1 MMEELQLREEVEAQS
16 AAVQQVCHDNGALSV
31 RLARDESYRAA
42 LRTRIATAR
51 VALYDDLAP
60 VRALEAFLEG
70 ACRRGAEVP

>member
-1 MMEELQLREEVEAQS
+1 
-16 AAVQQVCHDNGALSV
+16 V

-42 LRTRIATAR
+42 LRTRIATTR

-70 ACRRGAEVP
+70 ACRRGRAEVP